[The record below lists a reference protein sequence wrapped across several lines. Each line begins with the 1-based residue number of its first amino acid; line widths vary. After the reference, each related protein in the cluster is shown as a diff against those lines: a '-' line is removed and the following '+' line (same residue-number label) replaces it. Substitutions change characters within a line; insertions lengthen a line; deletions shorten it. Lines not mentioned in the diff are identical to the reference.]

1 MIFTL
6 VHHSISTKNTK
17 ILHRIE
23 LISIIVFFLTL
34 GRVELKFLK
43 KNIIAQQVFRIF
55 VIKPILKTSI

>member
-43 KNIIAQQVFRIF
+43 NIIAQQVFRIF